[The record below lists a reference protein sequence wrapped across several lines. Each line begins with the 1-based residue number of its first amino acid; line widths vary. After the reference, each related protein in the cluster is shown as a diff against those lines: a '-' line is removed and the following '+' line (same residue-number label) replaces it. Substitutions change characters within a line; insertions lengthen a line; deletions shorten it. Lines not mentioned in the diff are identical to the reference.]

1 MNNKR
6 IVNALAALILPGL
19 DRLDQKCN
27 RIISEL
33 SELKSTLRHS
43 ERNIDTLI
51 DKLENSASLLRRL
64 LRCVKNKLTAAVT
77 RSIHSKES
85 E

>member
-33 SELKSTLRHS
+33 SELKSTS
-43 ERNIDTLI
+43 ATLKGI
-51 DKLENSASLLRRL
+51 LTRL
-64 LRCVKNKLTAAVT
+64 STNWKIPQVNY
-77 RSIHSKES
+77 
-85 E
+85 

>member
-33 SELKSTLRHS
+33 SELKSTLRHWKIPQV
-43 ERNIDTLI
+43 NY
-51 DKLENSASLLRRL
+51 
-64 LRCVKNKLTAAVT
+64 
-77 RSIHSKES
+77 
-85 E
+85 